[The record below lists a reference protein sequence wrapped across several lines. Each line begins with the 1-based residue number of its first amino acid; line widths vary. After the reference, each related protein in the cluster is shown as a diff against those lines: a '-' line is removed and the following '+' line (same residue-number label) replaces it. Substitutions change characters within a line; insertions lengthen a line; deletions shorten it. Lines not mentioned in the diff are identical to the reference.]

1 MGKHGIKIGH
11 LNVNGLLSK
20 FSQIEL
26 LLVECKFDVFAIT
39 ETHLNSKI
47 RDEEILIAGYSMEN
61 KIFKNKIFKIR
72 LFTAWRG
79 KIEKEK
85 VEVVA

>member
-1 MGKHGIKIGH
+1 MTSFAGNAFEELKIEIGKHGIKIGH
-11 LNVNGLLSK
+11 LDVNGLLSK

-47 RDEEILIAGYSMEN
+47 RDEE
-61 KIFKNKIFKIR
+61 KFKIKR
-72 LFTAWRG
+72 DLP
-79 KIEKEK
+79 
-85 VEVVA
+85 VS